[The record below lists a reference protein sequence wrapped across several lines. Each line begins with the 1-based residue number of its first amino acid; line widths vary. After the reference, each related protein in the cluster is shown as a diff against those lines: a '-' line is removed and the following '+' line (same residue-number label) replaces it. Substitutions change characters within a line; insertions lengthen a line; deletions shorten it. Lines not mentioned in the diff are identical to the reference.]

1 MKVMALKDQ
10 TDDLLSKENVK
21 DAAMFGAEFI
31 PGVGEALA
39 IKRTSDALDKKDYLG
54 AGIEATAGLLGIIP
68 GVGDLAGK
76 GLRVATKNFR
86 KADVDEAEKLLENP
100 EKLQKWRDPI
110 DKGGNRLPESQRQK
124 NIPEAQQAAED
135 LFQGNIKSKE
145 ARKRIKDVFPEPKLY
160 TAETMPEMPT
170 VTDVV
175 GSMGKK
181 SERVFWV

>member
-1 MKVMALKDQ
+1 MCSVIIFPA
-10 TDDLLSKENVK
+10 
-21 DAAMFGAEFI
+21 
-31 PGVGEALA
+31 
-39 IKRTSDALDKKDYLG
+39 DALDKRDYLG

-135 LFQGNIKSKE
+135 LFQGNIKSKDNPLNNLSSVE
-145 ARKRIKDVFPEPKLY
+145 LPI
-160 TAETMPEMPT
+160 
-170 VTDVV
+170 
-175 GSMGKK
+175 GGKGRESLMVPFTLSK
-181 SERVFWV
+181 GGG